1 MKTILVV
8 EDVVYARHFI
18 CKTLQNHGYN
28 TMHASSAREAYTVL
42 SHASTTINLVL
53 SDFNIPDC
61 SGFDLLKT
69 IKNNPALEHMPVVF
83 LTSDY
88 HSDKIQFARKS
99 GMASFIQ
106 KPLREDN
113 LFAEIDRAIDT
124 KGSIINL
131 SM

>member
-8 EDVVYARHFI
+8 EDIAYARHFI
-18 CKTLQNHGYN
+18 CNTLQNHGYN
-28 TMHASSAREAYTVL
+28 TMGASSAQEAYDVL
-42 SHASTTINLVL
+42 SDDSATINLVL
-53 SDFNIPDC
+53 SDFNIPD
-61 SGFDLLKT
+61 STGFDLLRT
-69 IKNNPALEHMPVVF
+69 IKNNPTLEDMPVVF
-83 LTSDY
+83 LTNDY

-113 LFAEIDRAIDT
+113 LFTEIDRAMGI
-124 KGSIINL
+124 KGAFRSL

>member
-8 EDVVYARHFI
+8 EDIVYARKFI

-28 TMHASSAREAYTVL
+28 TMHASSAKEAYEVL
-42 SHASTTINLVL
+42 SHDSTINLVL

-61 SGFDLLKT
+61 SGFDLLRT
-69 IKNNPALEHMPVVF
+69 IKNNPALEDMPVVF
-83 LTSDY
+83 LTNDY
-88 HSDKIQFARKS
+88 HSDKIQFARKT

-113 LFAEIDRAIDT
+113 LFDEIDRAIDT

>member
-8 EDVVYARHFI
+8 EDIVYARHYI

-28 TMHASSAREAYTVL
+28 TMGASSAQEAYDVL
-42 SHASTTINLVL
+42 SNDSTINLVL

-69 IKNNPALEHMPVVF
+69 IKNNPALEDMPVVF
-83 LTSDY
+83 LTNDY
-88 HSDKIQFARKS
+88 HSDKIQFARKT

-113 LFAEIDRAIDT
+113 LFTEIDRAIGT

-131 SM
+131 SL

>member
-8 EDVVYARHFI
+8 EDIVYARHYI

-28 TMHASSAREAYTVL
+28 TMGASSAQEAYDVL
-42 SHASTTINLVL
+42 SHDSTINLVL

-131 SM
+131 PF

>member
-1 MKTILVV
+1 M
-8 EDVVYARHFI
+8 A
-18 CKTLQNHGYN
+18 
-28 TMHASSAREAYTVL
+28 ASSAKEAYDVL
-42 SHASTTINLVL
+42 AHDSTINLVL

-61 SGFDLLKT
+61 SGFDLLRT
-69 IKNNPALEHMPVVF
+69 IKNNPALEDMPVVF
-83 LTSDY
+83 LTNDY

-113 LFAEIDRAIDT
+113 LFAEIDRAMTT
-124 KGSIINL
+124 KGSIMNL

>member
-18 CKTLQNHGYN
+18 CNTLQSHGYN
-28 TMHASSAREAYTVL
+28 TMTASSAQEAYDVL
-42 SHASTTINLVL
+42 SDDSATINLVL
-53 SDFNIPDC
+53 SDFNIPD
-61 SGFDLLKT
+61 STGFDLLRT
-69 IKNNPALEHMPVVF
+69 IKNNPTLEDMPVVF
-83 LTSDY
+83 LTNDY
-88 HSDKIQFARKS
+88 HSDKIQFARKT

-131 SM
+131 SI